1 MARYLIESPHTPEE
15 CLRALNEVLALGS
28 EELARYDWGCGD
40 GDHTSY
46 AVVQAGSK
54 AAVEA
59 TIPAFLRPRAR
70 IVELSKYTPEQIRSF
85 HRGL

>member
-1 MARYLIESPHTPEE
+1 MD
-15 CLRALNEVLALGS
+15 EVLARGH

-40 GDHTSY
+40 GDHTGY
-46 AVVQAGSK
+46 AVVETGSK

-59 TIPAFLRPRAR
+59 TIPAFLRPKAR
-70 IVELSKYTPEQIRSF
+70 IVELSKYTPEQIRSY